1 MVSTQRR
8 CVEGMGGKL
17 IRAWSKRKDTCN
29 PSTPEAEAGDHEFK
43 SGLGQAR
50 PCLKN
55 KIKQNKS

>member
-1 MVSTQRR
+1 
-8 CVEGMGGKL
+8 MGGKL